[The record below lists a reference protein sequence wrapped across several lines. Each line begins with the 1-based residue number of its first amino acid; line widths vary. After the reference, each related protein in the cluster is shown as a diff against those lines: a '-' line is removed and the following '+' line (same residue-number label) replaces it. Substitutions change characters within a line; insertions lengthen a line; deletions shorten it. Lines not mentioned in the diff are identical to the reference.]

1 MIGRTGDIKLVAD
14 FRNNIVQYT
23 PNSGS
28 ARKAFQE
35 DPRVDAWITW
45 IDWARSNPDVG
56 DVVAIEEQLVVY
68 RDVNIVLNKN
78 PSQDAVRF
86 AEYLKGEK
94 SKQIFQQ
101 LGWSDK
107 F

>member
-1 MIGRTGDIKLVAD
+1 MPGSPGLTGH
-14 FRNNIVQYT
+14 
-23 PNSGS
+23 
-28 ARKAFQE
+28 
-35 DPRVDAWITW
+35 
-45 IDWARSNPDVG
+45 VG

-68 RDVNIVLNKN
+68 RDVNIVLNKS